1 MKSART
7 WSLLGFL
14 LFSFVPCFAHH
25 MAVVVNKENGTREIS
40 STQLARLFRLEE
52 KKWDNGRDVL
62 IVLHKDSPGEATTL
76 KHLNG
81 ISGNEWK
88 SLITA
93 HKDFFVVVDS
103 DADVLRVV
111 ESTPGAI
118 GLVEVHSIDDQVNVV
133 KVDGK
138 LPLEAGYLPH

>member
-1 MKSART
+1 MKYCRIT
-7 WSLLGFL
+7 SLLTFL

-25 MAVVVNKENGTREIS
+25 MAVVVNKENATREIS
-40 STQLARLFRLEE
+40 SAQLAKLFRLESR
-52 KKWDNGRDVL
+52 KWDNGRDVL
-62 IVLHKDSPGEATTL
+62 IVLHKSSAGEAITL
-76 KHLNG
+76 KRLNG
-81 ISGNEWK
+81 ISSDEFK
-88 SLITA
+88 SMMA
-93 HKDFFVVVDS
+93 SHNSSFVVVDS

-111 ESTPGAI
+111 ETNPGAV

>member
-1 MKSART
+1 MKART
-7 WSLLGFL
+7 LSLLGFL

-25 MAVVVNKENGTREIS
+25 MAVVVNKENGTREVS

-52 KKWDNGRDVL
+52 KKWDDGRDVV
-62 IVLHKDSPGEATTL
+62 IVLHQNSAGEATTL
-76 KHLNG
+76 KRLDG
-81 ISGNEWK
+81 VAGNELK
-88 SLITA
+88 TLIAA
-93 HKDFFVVVDS
+93 HKNFFVIVDS

-118 GLVEVHSIDDQVNVV
+118 GLVELHSIDDQVNVV

>member
-1 MKSART
+1 MKYRRIL
-7 WSLLGFL
+7 SLMGFL

-40 STQLARLFRLEE
+40 STQLAKMFRLEN

-62 IVLHKDSPGEATTL
+62 IVLHKNSAGEAITL
-76 KHLNG
+76 KRLNG
-81 ISGNEWK
+81 ISATELN
-88 SLITA
+88 SMMA
-93 HKDFFVVVDS
+93 SHKDSFVVVDS
-103 DADVLRVV
+103 DADVLRMV
-111 ESTPGAI
+111 ESNPGAI
-118 GLVEVHSIDDQVNVV
+118 GLVEVHSIDDQVNVL